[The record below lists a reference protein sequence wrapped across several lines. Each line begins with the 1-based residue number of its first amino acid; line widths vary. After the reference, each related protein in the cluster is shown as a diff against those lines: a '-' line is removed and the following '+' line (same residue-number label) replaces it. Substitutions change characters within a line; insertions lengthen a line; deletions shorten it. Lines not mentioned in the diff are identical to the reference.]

1 VGDDSP
7 DVSLQMSFETAE
19 PALAEHP
26 SEHAFQGGASTRVG
40 AAGDAEMTAVSLG
53 VQGGAESLCPPRARG
68 ASAFS
73 TVPTFLR
80 SRWLVTVAARL
91 GAERTAALR
100 DVWFACWSSRL
111 LVWIAGSGAVAVL
124 GFGPVRHAFNPPGV
138 TRGFGRLGDV
148 LAAPVARWDAAW
160 YLVIAHYGYRPE
172 FGAFTAPR
180 DAFFPLYPLGV
191 SALSDVGLAPVIAGV
206 GLSVG
211 AFMAALY
218 ALHRLTALEVARL
231 RGGSGSSTPGTSA
244 ANETGDARRARG
256 GALGFLGLA
265 GRGPRSVPL
274 AKLDSRE
281 VARLAVLLTA
291 FAPMAFYFSAIYSE
305 SLYFALSVGLFL
317 CGRRGRWATA
327 ALLGALASATRSTGV
342 VLILPLLLLYLYGP
356 REDREPERATT
367 RSSDALAAGH
377 SLAGRARRMLAGFTG
392 ALRPR
397 YRLRREAL
405 WLALVP
411 LGLVLYMAHLGLAG
425 GDPLAPFHA
434 EAVWKRHFAGPYG
447 GVWDGAKAAFAGLR
461 QLLSFQRAHNYY
473 PAAGGSPFIDAG
485 HNLLLLTFL
494 LVAIPMLIGVL
505 RLLPLAYGAYV
516 LAALVLPLS
525 YPVAPQP
532 LMSLPRFLLV
542 LFPLNMWLAVTLV
555 SRPRVLTR
563 AVLVLSGLAMAF
575 FVGEFSTWHWVA

>member
-1 VGDDSP
+1 
-7 DVSLQMSFETAE
+7 MSFETAE
-19 PALAEHP
+19 HAIAEHL
-26 SEHAFQGGASTRVG
+26 SEHALPGEASVRARGSAEPAVGSGAPADMRMRAEADVRVPAGEVVGGAQVGYAKTR
-40 AAGDAEMTAVSLG
+40 L
-53 VQGGAESLCPPRARG
+53 PPRARG

-73 TVPTFLR
+73 TVPTSLR
-80 SRWLVTVAARL
+80 RRRLAAVRARL
-91 GAERTAALR
+91 GAEQTVALR

-138 TRGFGRLGDV
+138 TRGFGWLGDV
-148 LAAPVARWDAAW
+148 LAAPVDRWDAAW

-191 SALSDVGLAPVIAGV
+191 RALSDTGLAPVIAGV
-206 GLSVG
+206 ALSIG

-218 ALHRLTALEVARL
+218 GLHRLTALEVARL
-231 RGGSGSSTPGTSA
+231 RRGSSARGIGVPDK
-244 ANETGDARRARG
+244 TGDAPRARG
-256 GALGFLGLA
+256 GPWGFLGHA
-265 GRGPRSVPL
+265 GRGPGSVGL

-305 SLYFALSVGLFL
+305 SLYLALSVGLFL
-317 CGRRGRWATA
+317 CARRGHWATA

-367 RSSDALAAGH
+367 R
-377 SLAGRARRMLAGFTG
+377 
-392 ALRPR
+392 LRPR
-397 YRLRREAL
+397 YRLRRDAL
-405 WLALVP
+405 WFVLVP
-411 LGLVLYMAHLGLAG
+411 LGLVLYVAHLALAG

-447 GVWDGAKAAFAGLR
+447 GIWAGAKAAFAGLR
-461 QLLSFQRAHNYY
+461 QLLSFQRQHVYY

-485 HNLLLLTFL
+485 HNLLLFVFL
-494 LVAIPMLIGVL
+494 LAAIPMLVGVL

-516 LAALVLPLS
+516 LAALALPLS
-525 YPVAPQP
+525 YPVEPQP

-542 LFPLNMWLAVTLV
+542 LFPLNMWLAVKLS

-563 AVLVLSGLAMAF
+563 SVLVLSGLAMAF
-575 FVGEFSTWHWVA
+575 FVGQFSTWHWVA

>member
-1 VGDDSP
+1 
-7 DVSLQMSFETAE
+7 MSSDTAAE
-19 PALAEHP
+19 PAIAQHP
-26 SEHAFQGGASTRVG
+26 NAQARKGRV
-40 AAGDAEMTAVSLG
+40 AVG
-53 VQGGAESLCPPRARG
+53 
-68 ASAFS
+68 
-73 TVPTFLR
+73 T
-80 SRWLVTVAARL
+80 RL

-100 DVWFACWSSRL
+100 DVWLSVWSSRL

-138 TRGFGRLGDV
+138 TRGFGQLGDV
-148 LAAPVARWDAAW
+148 LAAPAARWDAAW

-191 SALSDVGLAPVIAGV
+191 RALSDAGLAPVIAGV
-206 GLSVG
+206 ALSVG

-218 ALHRLTALEVARL
+218 GLHRLTALEVARL
-231 RGGSGSSTPGTSA
+231 R
-244 ANETGDARRARG
+244 R
-256 GALGFLGLA
+256 
-265 GRGPRSVPL
+265 VQL
-274 AKLDSRE
+274 AKLDGRE

-291 FAPMAFYFSAIYSE
+291 FAPMAFYFSTVYSE

-317 CGRRGRWATA
+317 CARRGRWGTA

-356 REDREPERATT
+356 REDREPERERT
-367 RSSDALAAGH
+367 RRSDALVAGH
-377 SLAGRARRMLAGFTG
+377 SLAGRARWMLAGFTD

-397 YRLRREAL
+397 YRLRRDAL

-411 LGLVLYMAHLGLAG
+411 LGLALYMGHLALAG

-447 GVWDGAKAAFAGLR
+447 GIWDGAKAAFAGLR
-461 QLLSFQRAHNYY
+461 QLLSFQRGHNYY
-473 PAAGGSPFIDAG
+473 PVAGGNPLIDAG
-485 HNLLLLTFL
+485 HNVLLFAFL
-494 LVAIPMLIGVL
+494 LAAIPMLVGVL

-516 LAALVLPLS
+516 LAALALPLS

-542 LFPLNMWLAVTLV
+542 LFPLNMWLAVTLL